1 MRSLHLAAA
10 FARASTQ
17 QELAYRS
24 NFFISVLHSL
34 LNLATGLL
42 GLVILFDQVEL
53 VRGWDFASSLT
64 LLGVYLTLAALRD
77 LFIGPSLDALAG
89 MDGAIWRGTFDFS
102 LLRPVNQQFLV
113 SVQRWRP
120 LVLFDL
126 LLGLAVLGSGA
137 MRLGAVVT
145 WGHVTGFI
153 LALGA
158 GVVILYSLL
167 LGLTSLVFWGPGL
180 HVHLAL
186 RQPLPDGALPGRA
199 LSVMAAV
206 YPDMD
211 HSRCFYDHAAG
222 GGAAWQ
228 HDGRNAGGGHWG
240 GDRRVCWRVA
250 AVLTGAAK
258 VCERLELRVF
268 PN

>member
-10 FARASTQ
+10 LARASTQ

-42 GLVILFDQVEL
+42 GLVILFDQVAL

-137 MRLGAVVT
+137 MRLGAAVT

-167 LGLTSLVFWGPGL
+167 LGLTSLVFWGPGFMYTWL
-180 HVHLAL
+180 FDSLYQMARFPVGLYPSWLRFTLTWIIPVAFMTTLPVEAL
-186 RQPLPDGALPGRA
+186 RGNITAGML
-199 LSVMAAV
+199 
-206 YPDMD
+206 
-211 HSRCFYDHAAG
+211 AAG
-222 GGAAWQ
+222 TGVAIVVFAGASLLFSQALQ
-228 HDGRNAGGGHWG
+228 RYAS
-240 GDRRVCWRVA
+240 A
-250 AVLTGAAK
+250 SS
-258 VCERLELRVF
+258 
-268 PN
+268 